1 MKVGAADVSR
11 RRLTV
16 LSLLLAS
23 SALIAAD
30 LRRAPDRQLLAS
42 MAIRS
47 IHAYQRSLAPLT
59 RYAGGACRFAPSCSR
74 YAEAVIQRYGLL
86 NGGGRAMARVARCGP
101 WTRRGTVDL
110 PFDGYVVS
118 PAPSPR

>member
-1 MKVGAADVSR
+1 MKVGAAEVSW

-16 LSLLLAS
+16 LSMLLVG
-23 SALIAAD
+23 SALLAAD
-30 LRRAPDRQLLAS
+30 LRRAPDRQLMAS

-47 IHAYQRSLAPLT
+47 IHSYQRTLAPLT

-74 YAEAVIQRYGLL
+74 YAEAVIQRYGFLK
-86 NGGGRAMARVARCGP
+86 GGGRALARVVRCGP